1 MRFAER
7 FGPLALSHTKRY
19 TTANPAVMLISNIR
33 ENGKQIG
40 ALPDGEMQ
48 FHSDQCYQEKPAM
61 ASMLYAIEVPSTGGN
76 TLFANAYIA
85 YETLP
90 EDIKRRI
97 DGRKALHAYDYD
109 NASMKRGTQIKDG
122 VPHFA
127 HPVFRTHPAT
137 GRKALYVNRLMT
149 IGIEGLPEAESD
161 ELLNFLFAHQENPA
175 FVYEHVWRVNDLLM
189 WDNRCALH
197 ARTDFQQR
205 TPADAPGHCAG
216 RAADVSR
223 RRLRRLL
230 QCVPFDLDFVVFT
243 AMRTAHV
250 ERGEA
255 GARAVLTWR
264 PAVNSGIDRVSG
276 FRTRKCEAFQPQPP
290 EAQRVPG
297 NLHKTVVTFSSNPE
311 PGTFRWPLRGTLA
324 GARRF

>member
-1 MRFAER
+1 MQTTTQAAATDARQPANQLRTRPLSPALGAEILNVDLSQPMTDVLFESIRGCWHDNLVVLFRNQHLSEADQVRFAER
-7 FGPLALSHTKRY
+7 FGLLALSHTKRY

-61 ASMLYAIEVPSTGGN
+61 ASMLYAIEIPGAGGD
-76 TLFANAYIA
+76 TLFANAYKA

-90 EDIKRRI
+90 NDIKRRL

-149 IGIEGLPEAESD
+149 IAIEGLPEAESD
-161 ELLNFLFAHQENPA
+161 ELLNVLFAHQENPE
-175 FVYEHVWRVNDLLM
+175 FIYEHVWRVNDLLM

-197 ARTDFQQR
+197 ARTDFSN
-205 TPADAPGHCAG
+205 DE
-216 RAADVSR
+216 
-223 RRLRRLL
+223 RRLMRRVTVLG
-230 QCVPFDLDFVVFT
+230 
-243 AMRTAHV
+243 
-250 ERGEA
+250 ER
-255 GARAVLTWR
+255 
-264 PAVNSGIDRVSG
+264 PI
-276 FRTRKCEAFQPQPP
+276 
-290 EAQRVPG
+290 
-297 NLHKTVVTFSSNPE
+297 
-311 PGTFRWPLRGTLA
+311 
-324 GARRF
+324 

>member
-1 MRFAER
+1 MQTTTQTVGANVRQRANQLRTRPLSPALGAEILNVDLSQPMTDELFESIRDCWHDNIVVLFRDQHLSEADQVRFAER
-7 FGPLALSHTKRY
+7 FGQLALSHTRRY

-61 ASMLYAIEVPSTGGN
+61 ASMLYAIEIPGAGGD
-76 TLFANAYIA
+76 TLFANAYKA

-90 EDIKRRI
+90 DDIKRRLE
-97 DGRKALHAYDYD
+97 GRKALHAYDYD

-149 IGIEGLPEAESD
+149 IAIEGLPEEESD
-161 ELLNFLFAHQENPA
+161 ELLNFLFAHQENPE
-175 FVYEHVWRVNDLLM
+175 FIYEHVWRVNDLLM

-197 ARTDFQQR
+197 ARTDFSS
-205 TPADAPGHCAG
+205 DE
-216 RAADVSR
+216 
-223 RRLRRLL
+223 RRLMRRITVLG
-230 QCVPFDLDFVVFT
+230 
-243 AMRTAHV
+243 
-250 ERGEA
+250 ER
-255 GARAVLTWR
+255 
-264 PAVNSGIDRVSG
+264 PM
-276 FRTRKCEAFQPQPP
+276 
-290 EAQRVPG
+290 
-297 NLHKTVVTFSSNPE
+297 
-311 PGTFRWPLRGTLA
+311 
-324 GARRF
+324 

>member
-1 MRFAER
+1 MQTMTESVGSDTRQSVDQLRTRPLSPALGAEIIGVDLSRPASDELFERIRSCWHDNVVILLRDQHLSEADQVRFAER
-7 FGPLALSHTKRY
+7 FGPLAISHTRRF

-61 ASMLYAIEVPSTGGN
+61 ASMLYAIEVPAVGGN
-76 TLFANAYIA
+76 TLFANAYKA

-90 EDIKRRI
+90 AEITRRL
-97 DGRKALHAYDYD
+97 DGRKAMHAYDYD

-149 IGIEGLPEAESD
+149 IAIEGLQDDESD
-161 ELLNFLFAHQENPA
+161 ELLKFLFEHQENPA
-175 FVYEHVWRVNDLLM
+175 FIYEHVWRVGDMLM

-197 ARTDFQQR
+197 ARTDF
-205 TPADAPGHCAG
+205 
-216 RAADVSR
+216 SNEE
-223 RRLRRLL
+223 RRLMRRVTVLG
-230 QCVPFDLDFVVFT
+230 
-243 AMRTAHV
+243 
-250 ERGEA
+250 ERP
-255 GARAVLTWR
+255 V
-264 PAVNSGIDRVSG
+264 
-276 FRTRKCEAFQPQPP
+276 
-290 EAQRVPG
+290 
-297 NLHKTVVTFSSNPE
+297 
-311 PGTFRWPLRGTLA
+311 
-324 GARRF
+324 

>member
-1 MRFAER
+1 MQTTTQTVGADVRQPSTDLQTRPLSPALGAEIVNTDLSQPMTDGLFESVRDCWHGNAVVLFRDQHLSEADQVRFAER
-7 FGPLALSHTKRY
+7 FGQLALSHTKRY

-61 ASMLYAIEVPSTGGN
+61 ASMLYAIEVPSVGGN
-76 TLFANAYIA
+76 TLFANAYKA

-90 EDIKRRI
+90 DDIKRRLE
-97 DGRKALHAYDYD
+97 GRKALHAYDYD
-109 NASMKRGTQIKDG
+109 NASMKRGTQIKEG

-149 IGIEGLPEAESD
+149 IAIEGLPEAESD
-161 ELLNFLFAHQENPA
+161 ELLEFLFAHQENPA

-197 ARTDFQQR
+197 ARTDFSN
-205 TPADAPGHCAG
+205 DE
-216 RAADVSR
+216 
-223 RRLRRLL
+223 RRLMRRVTVLG
-230 QCVPFDLDFVVFT
+230 
-243 AMRTAHV
+243 
-250 ERGEA
+250 ER
-255 GARAVLTWR
+255 
-264 PAVNSGIDRVSG
+264 PM
-276 FRTRKCEAFQPQPP
+276 
-290 EAQRVPG
+290 
-297 NLHKTVVTFSSNPE
+297 
-311 PGTFRWPLRGTLA
+311 
-324 GARRF
+324 

>member
-1 MRFAER
+1 MQTTTQTVAPDIRQSENQLRTRPLSPALGAEILNVDLSQPITDALFESIRDCWHDNIVVLLRDQRLSETDQVRFAER
-7 FGPLALSHTKRY
+7 FGQLALSHTLRY

-61 ASMLYAIEVPSTGGN
+61 ASMLYAIEVPGAGGN
-76 TLFANAYIA
+76 TLFANAYKA

-90 EDIKRRI
+90 DDIKRRL

-109 NASMKRGTQIKDG
+109 SAAMKRGTQIKEG

-161 ELLNFLFAHQENPA
+161 EFLNFLFAHQENPE
-175 FVYEHVWRVNDLLM
+175 FIYEHVWRVNDLLM

-197 ARTDFQQR
+197 ARTDFSN
-205 TPADAPGHCAG
+205 DE
-216 RAADVSR
+216 
-223 RRLRRLL
+223 RRLMRRVTVLG
-230 QCVPFDLDFVVFT
+230 
-243 AMRTAHV
+243 
-250 ERGEA
+250 ER
-255 GARAVLTWR
+255 
-264 PAVNSGIDRVSG
+264 PI
-276 FRTRKCEAFQPQPP
+276 
-290 EAQRVPG
+290 
-297 NLHKTVVTFSSNPE
+297 
-311 PGTFRWPLRGTLA
+311 
-324 GARRF
+324 

>member
-1 MRFAER
+1 MESAAQSLALHAPRPNDQLQTRPLSPALGAEIVGVDLSLPMSDELFEKVRQCWHDNVVILFRNQHLSEADQVRFAER
-7 FGPLALSHTKRY
+7 FGPLAISHTRRY

-61 ASMLYAIEVPSTGGN
+61 ASMLYAIEVPSVGGN
-76 TLFANAYIA
+76 TLFANAYKA

-90 EDIKRRI
+90 DDIKRRL

-109 NASMKRGTQIKDG
+109 NASMKRGTRLKEG
-122 VPHFA
+122 VPHFV

-149 IGIEGLPEAESD
+149 IAIDGLPEAESD

-175 FVYEHVWRVNDLLM
+175 FVYEHVWRVGDMLM

-197 ARTDFQQR
+197 ARTDFSN
-205 TPADAPGHCAG
+205 DE
-216 RAADVSR
+216 
-223 RRLRRLL
+223 RRLMRRVTVLG
-230 QCVPFDLDFVVFT
+230 
-243 AMRTAHV
+243 
-250 ERGEA
+250 ER
-255 GARAVLTWR
+255 
-264 PAVNSGIDRVSG
+264 PM
-276 FRTRKCEAFQPQPP
+276 
-290 EAQRVPG
+290 
-297 NLHKTVVTFSSNPE
+297 
-311 PGTFRWPLRGTLA
+311 
-324 GARRF
+324 

>member
-1 MRFAER
+1 MQTTTQTVAADVRQAADQLRTRPLSPALGAEILNVDLSEPMTDALFESIRDCWHDNIVVLFRDQHLSEADQVRFAER
-7 FGPLALSHTKRY
+7 YGPLALSHTRRY

-61 ASMLYAIEVPSTGGN
+61 ASMLYAIEVPSAGGN
-76 TLFANAYIA
+76 TPFANAYKA

-90 EDIKRRI
+90 DDIKRRL
-97 DGRKALHAYDYD
+97 DGRNALHAYDYD

-149 IGIEGLPEAESD
+149 IAIEGLPEAESD

-175 FVYEHVWRVNDLLM
+175 FIYEHVWQVNDLLM

-197 ARTDFQQR
+197 ARSDFSN
-205 TPADAPGHCAG
+205 DE
-216 RAADVSR
+216 
-223 RRLRRLL
+223 RRLMRRVTVLG
-230 QCVPFDLDFVVFT
+230 
-243 AMRTAHV
+243 
-250 ERGEA
+250 ER
-255 GARAVLTWR
+255 
-264 PAVNSGIDRVSG
+264 PM
-276 FRTRKCEAFQPQPP
+276 
-290 EAQRVPG
+290 
-297 NLHKTVVTFSSNPE
+297 
-311 PGTFRWPLRGTLA
+311 
-324 GARRF
+324 

>member
-1 MRFAER
+1 MQSTTQTIAADVGQAAHQLRTRPLSPALGAEILNVDLSEPMTDALFESIRDCWHDNIIVLFRDQHLSEADQVRFAER
-7 FGPLALSHTKRY
+7 FGPLALSHTRRY

-76 TLFANAYIA
+76 TLFANAYKA

-90 EDIKRRI
+90 DDIKRRL

-149 IGIEGLPEAESD
+149 IAIEDLPEAESD
-161 ELLNFLFAHQENPA
+161 GLLDFLFTHQENPA
-175 FVYEHVWRVNDLLM
+175 FIYEHVWRVNDLLM

-197 ARTDFQQR
+197 ARTDFSN
-205 TPADAPGHCAG
+205 DE
-216 RAADVSR
+216 
-223 RRLRRLL
+223 RRLMRRVTVLG
-230 QCVPFDLDFVVFT
+230 
-243 AMRTAHV
+243 
-250 ERGEA
+250 ER
-255 GARAVLTWR
+255 
-264 PAVNSGIDRVSG
+264 PM
-276 FRTRKCEAFQPQPP
+276 
-290 EAQRVPG
+290 
-297 NLHKTVVTFSSNPE
+297 
-311 PGTFRWPLRGTLA
+311 
-324 GARRF
+324 

>member
-1 MRFAER
+1 MQTTTQAVAADIPPATNSLRTRPLSLALGAEILDVDLSQPISDPLFERIRGCWHDNIVVLFRDQRLSEADQVRFAER
-7 FGPLALSHTKRY
+7 FGPLALSHTRRY

-61 ASMLYAIEVPSTGGN
+61 ASMLYAIEIPSAGGN
-76 TLFANAYIA
+76 TLFANAYKA

-90 EDIKRRI
+90 DEIKRCL

-109 NASMKRGTQIKDG
+109 NASMKRGTQIKEG

-149 IGIEGLPEAESD
+149 IAIEGLSEAESN
-161 ELLNFLFAHQENPA
+161 ELLEFLFAHQENPA
-175 FVYEHVWRVNDLLM
+175 FIYEHVWRVNDLLM

-197 ARTDFQQR
+197 ARSDFSN
-205 TPADAPGHCAG
+205 DE
-216 RAADVSR
+216 
-223 RRLRRLL
+223 RRLMRRVTVLG
-230 QCVPFDLDFVVFT
+230 
-243 AMRTAHV
+243 
-250 ERGEA
+250 ER
-255 GARAVLTWR
+255 
-264 PAVNSGIDRVSG
+264 PI
-276 FRTRKCEAFQPQPP
+276 
-290 EAQRVPG
+290 
-297 NLHKTVVTFSSNPE
+297 
-311 PGTFRWPLRGTLA
+311 
-324 GARRF
+324 